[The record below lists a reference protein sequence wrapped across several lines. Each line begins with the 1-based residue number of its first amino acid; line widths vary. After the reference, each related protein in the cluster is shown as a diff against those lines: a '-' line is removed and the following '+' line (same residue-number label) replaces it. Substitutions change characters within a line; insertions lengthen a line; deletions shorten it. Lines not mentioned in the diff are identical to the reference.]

1 MNSSAA
7 HVGWFWFRANFGRR
21 WTNYLMI
28 VLLVG
33 GTKHGQSADITRARA
48 LHAEYKARKRTERRH
63 ISRTDNATSVRRKG

>member
-1 MNSSAA
+1 MIDWGPGYRIYLA
-7 HVGWFWFRANFGRR
+7 RGRDS
-21 WTNYLMI
+21 LI